1 MKLILVVASV
11 LSLASA
17 TTVVAQ
23 DCGGSCNGS
32 NASTLMSEGV
42 GLVLAGSLSAVAASG
57 QLVVEG
63 VEKTAEG
70 LVVVIKGS
78 GKAASA
84 TVKLSGKAVKG
95 LSIAAGEAVE
105 LTALSTGYAL
115 YYSGKAIAFIPTEAG
130 KALIEHAKAK

>member
-1 MKLILVVASV
+1 MKLVVVFASFLFV
-11 LSLASA
+11 AA
-17 TTVVAQ
+17 PEVFAQ

-32 NASTLMSEGV
+32 NASATMSEGV

-70 LVVVIKGS
+70 MIVVIKGS

-95 LSIAAGEAVE
+95 LSIAVGEVVE
-105 LTALSTGYAL
+105 LTVLSTGYML
-115 YYSGKAIAFIPTEAG
+115 YYSGKAIAFIPTEVG
-130 KALIEHAKAK
+130 KALIENAKAK

>member
-1 MKLILVVASV
+1 MKSVVV
-11 LSLASA
+11 FVSLLFVAA
-17 TTVVAQ
+17 PEVFAQ

-32 NASTLMSEGV
+32 NASAMMSEGV

-63 VEKTAEG
+63 IEKTAEG
-70 LVVVIKGS
+70 MVVVIKGS

-95 LSIAAGEAVE
+95 LSIAVGEAVE
-105 LTALSTGYAL
+105 LTALSTGYTL
-115 YYSGKAIAFIPTEAG
+115 YYSGKAIAFIPTEVG

>member
-1 MKLILVVASV
+1 MKLIVVIAALV
-11 LSLASA
+11 SLASPA
-17 TTVVAQ
+17 VFAQ

-32 NASTLMSEGV
+32 NASGMMSEGV

-57 QLVVEG
+57 QLVVEAI
-63 VEKTAEG
+63 EKTTDG
-70 LVVVIKGS
+70 MIVVIKGS

-95 LSIAAGEAVE
+95 LSIAVGEAVE
-105 LTALSTGYAL
+105 LTALSTGYML

-130 KALIEHAKAK
+130 KALIENAKAK

>member
-17 TTVVAQ
+17 AVVAQ

-70 LVVVIKGS
+70 LIVVIKGS

-84 TVKLSGKAVKG
+84 TVKLSGKAAKG

-105 LTALSTGYAL
+105 LTALSTGYTL

>member
-1 MKLILVVASV
+1 MKLVLVIATVMAFSSPV
-11 LSLASA
+11 LL
-17 TTVVAQ
+17 AQ

-32 NASTLMSEGV
+32 NASGMMSEGV
-42 GLVLAGSLSAVAASG
+42 GLVVAGSLSTVAASG
-57 QLVVEG
+57 QLVVEA

-84 TVKLSGKAVKG
+84 TLKLSGKAVKG

-105 LTALSTGYAL
+105 LTALSTGYML

-130 KALIEHAKAK
+130 KALLEHAKAK

>member
-1 MKLILVVASV
+1 MKLILVLASV
-11 LSLASA
+11 FSFAVPA
-17 TTVVAQ
+17 AVAQ

-32 NASTLMSEGV
+32 NASAMMSEGV

-63 VEKTAEG
+63 IEKTAEG
-70 LVVVIKGS
+70 MVVVIKGS

-95 LSIAAGEAVE
+95 LSIAVGEAVE
-105 LTALSTGYAL
+105 LTALSTGYTL
-115 YYSGKAIAFIPTEAG
+115 YYSGKAIAFIPTEVG

>member
-1 MKLILVVASV
+1 MKLVVV
-11 LSLASA
+11 LASLLSFTLPA
-17 TTVVAQ
+17 VFAQ

-32 NASTLMSEGV
+32 NASVTMSEGV

-95 LSIAAGEAVE
+95 LSIAVGEAVE
-105 LTALSTGYAL
+105 LTVLSTGYKL
-115 YYSGKAIAFIPTEAG
+115 YYSGKAIAFIPTEVG
-130 KALIEHAKAK
+130 KALIENAKAK